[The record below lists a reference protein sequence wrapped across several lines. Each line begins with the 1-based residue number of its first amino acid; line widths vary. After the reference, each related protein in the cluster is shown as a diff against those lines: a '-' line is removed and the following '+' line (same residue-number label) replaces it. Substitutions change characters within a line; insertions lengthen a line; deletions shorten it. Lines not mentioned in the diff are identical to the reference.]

1 MDLILLKETLEKI
14 EQLLKEKQLLL
25 HYKNL
30 ANSLYQLANNKS
42 DTLLQKVEI
51 EKNQIIK
58 IHDEFTQEHWTETQI
73 EFIKKFNRDRLLG
86 RKAIRRIILVFRYHN
101 ANPFEE
107 AREVEQIVEDYNLLM
122 IELNT
127 LLKSL
132 QTILID
138 TDTENEHQQT
148 NSYNLLFLSFE
159 EGTFFQNI
167 NLLEKFCRIWNRI
180 LMSFMYLTGETIKP
194 TLIYDIKP
202 KSISFALE
210 PEAIKALTTS
220 ACKVLAGYKKVLE
233 IRKLQLEVNT
243 LNLHNKY
250 ELENLLEDEVINIV
264 DILSFQVSTK
274 LVESYD
280 LRKKIKKEEI
290 RKNIQIAL
298 KQIVNFIEK
307 GGKIESTHSRE
318 LHELIEKIIILLK
331 SIKDIETK
339 TNYEKEF
346 HFDLSFEEQEEEKF

>member
-1 MDLILLKETLEKI
+1 MNLVLLKETLEKI
-14 EQLLKEKQLLL
+14 EQLLNDKQLLL
-25 HYKNL
+25 HYQNL
-30 ANSLYQLANNKS
+30 AKQLFNLSKTYS
-42 DTLLQKVEI
+42 EDILQKVES
-51 EKNQIIK
+51 EKKQIIK
-58 IHDEFTQEHWTETQI
+58 IHDEFTRETWTEIQI

-86 RKAIRRIILVFRYHN
+86 QKAIRRILLVFQFHN

-107 AREVEQIVEDYNLLM
+107 AREVEQIIEDYNLLM
-122 IELNT
+122 IELTT
-127 LLKSL
+127 LLKNL
-132 QTILID
+132 DTILID
-138 TDTENEHQQT
+138 PDDNKANQQT
-148 NSYNLLFLSFE
+148 NSYNLLFLSFD
-159 EGTFFQNI
+159 EGTFFQNL

-202 KSISFALE
+202 RSISFSLE

-220 ACKVLAGYKKVLE
+220 ACKVLIGYKKVLE

-264 DILSFQVSTK
+264 DILSFQVSSE

-280 LRKKIKKEEI
+280 FHKKIRKEEL
-290 RKNIQIAL
+290 RRNIQIAL

-318 LHELIEKIIILLK
+318 IHDLNEKIIVILK
-331 SIKDIETK
+331 NIKDLETK

-346 HFDLSFEEQEEEKF
+346 HFDITFEQDEEEKF

>member
-1 MDLILLKETLEKI
+1 MNLVLLKETLEKI
-14 EQLLKEKQLLL
+14 DQLLKEKQLLL

-30 ANSLYQLANNKS
+30 AKDLFDLSTSFTEEQV
-42 DTLLQKVEI
+42 QKI
-51 EKNQIIK
+51 EDQKKQIVK
-58 IHDEFTQEHWTETQI
+58 IHDDFTRETWTEVQI

-86 RKAIRRIILVFRYHN
+86 QKAIRRILLVFQFHN
-101 ANPFEE
+101 ADPFEE
-107 AREVEQIVEDYNLLM
+107 AKEVEQIIEDYNLLM
-122 IELNT
+122 IELTT

-132 QTILID
+132 DTILID
-138 TDTENEHQQT
+138 SDDENSNQQA

-159 EGTFFQNI
+159 EGTFFQNL

-180 LMSFMYLTGETIKP
+180 LMSFMYLTDETIKP

-202 KSISFALE
+202 RTISFSLE

-220 ACKVLAGYKKVLE
+220 ACKVLVGYKKVLE

-264 DILSFQVSTK
+264 DILSFKVSTE
-274 LVESYD
+274 LVDTYHF
-280 LRKKIKKEEI
+280 RKKIRKEEL

-318 LHELIEKIIILLK
+318 LYELIEKIIVLLK
-331 SIKDIETK
+331 NIKDLEIK

-346 HFDLSFEEQEEEKF
+346 HFDLSFEQDEEEKF

>member
-1 MDLILLKETLEKI
+1 MNLFLLKETLEKI

-30 ANSLYQLANNKS
+30 ANYLFELSKS
-42 DTLLQKVEI
+42 TNDDIIQKI
-51 EKNQIIK
+51 ELEKKQIIK
-58 IHDEFTQEHWTETQI
+58 IHDDFSQENWTDIQI

-86 RKAIRRIILVFRYHN
+86 GKAIRRIMLVFQFHN
-101 ANPFEE
+101 SNPFEE
-107 AREVEQIVEDYNLLM
+107 AREIEQIIEDYNLLM
-122 IELNT
+122 IELST

-132 QTILID
+132 DTILLD
-138 TDTENEHQQT
+138 SDDEEKNQQT
-148 NSYNLLFLSFE
+148 NSYNLLFLSFD

-202 KSISFALE
+202 RSISFALE

-220 ACKVLAGYKKVLE
+220 ACKVLVGYKKVLE

-264 DILSFQVSTK
+264 DILSFQVSAK
-274 LVESYD
+274 LVETYD

-318 LHELIEKIIILLK
+318 LRELNDKIIIILK
-331 SIKDIETK
+331 NIKDLETK

-346 HFDLSFEEQEEEKF
+346 HFDLTFQEDEEEKF